1 MALRDSFSAKSK
13 LIEWLLSGDTGTSS
27 LTLAALAYGKKIDR
41 MDIPSDAGD
50 FGRCYRLVKAVPE
63 VKGCFHFIAKEF
75 PKFDPIIQSWDQLC
89 ELYEKGEGD
98 KLYKLLKQLWPEC
111 MRKAGFV
118 EVSKGCWRASQ

>member
-1 MALRDSFSAKSK
+1 MALKDSFSAKSK

-41 MDIPSDAGD
+41 MDIPSDVSD

-75 PKFDPIIQSWDQLC
+75 PKYEPILENWDRLC
-89 ELYEKGEGD
+89 FLYDVKNFEL
-98 KLYKLLKQLWPEC
+98 LYKVLKELWPEC

-118 EVSKGCWRASQ
+118 EVSKGCWKAAQ